1 MLISSS
7 LLLENDRVSKVEGEK
22 EGESDEK
29 MRKNRYVQSDSTSY
43 TALQHNSICYNA
55 YFYMHTQINEKQK
68 EKAKYRMFS
77 FWEGR
82 KI

>member
-7 LLLENDRVSKVEGEK
+7 WLLENDRVSKVEGEK

-43 TALQHNSICYNA
+43 TALQHLLQCVFLYA
-55 YFYMHTQINEKQK
+55 Y
-68 EKAKYRMFS
+68 AKKRET
-77 FWEGR
+77 EGKS
-82 KI
+82 KIPYVFILGG